1 MGDAALAEER
11 ALPVEGA
18 VDELIDQ
25 HEGAGRQFLLVRA
38 AGGER
43 DEVGHAG
50 ALEHV
55 DIGAV
60 VDVGGREPVPL
71 VVARQE
77 DHRRARD
84 LAHAQR
90 RRRLAPRAFD
100 RPPPHLLEPRQ
111 IVDAGAADDAEYG
124 SGHVRSRR
132 RGCKR
137 IATAQS
143 ADALA
148 GPLRGAGV
156 GPTKGSLTRADIR
169 SAEVA

>member
-1 MGDAALAEER
+1 
-11 ALPVEGA
+11 
-18 VDELIDQ
+18 
-25 HEGAGRQFLLVRA
+25 
-38 AGGER
+38 
-43 DEVGHAG
+43 
-50 ALEHV
+50 V

-60 VDVGGREPVPL
+60 VDVGGRGPVPL
-71 VVARQE
+71 VVARE
-77 DHRRARD
+77 KHHRRARD

-100 RPPPHLLEPRQ
+100 RPLPHLLEPRQ

-132 RGCKR
+132 RGCER
-137 IATAQS
+137 SATARS
-143 ADALA
+143 LDARAA

-169 SAEVA
+169 SADVAWASPDAIPPRATPSFW